1 MAKIS
6 AAQVKE
12 LRDKTGV
19 GMMDAKKALVA
30 VEGDMEKAIDF
41 LREKGMAKAAKKSDR
56 VAAEGLANVAVNGNK
71 AVIVEVNAE
80 TDFVAQND
88 QFKALVKHI
97 ADVIAE
103 NTPADVEAALQLK
116 TDKGTLNDELIEA
129 TQVIGEKIS
138 LRRFE
143 VVEKADADNFGA
155 YLHDGGRIAVLSVVE
170 GADEATAKDVAM
182 HVAAINPKY
191 VNRDEVPEAEVA
203 HEKEIDLLN
212 EVLTEKNKTADILLR
227 LAPGIH
233 AETHE
238 YISTG
243 QAKSKFGFDLQS
255 GQASEAL
262 EKTLANPR
270 FKVLGVHSHIGS
282 QIFATTGF
290 VEAAKKLM
298 DFLSAWKEK
307 YDFTAE
313 VLNLGGGFGIRYTDQ
328 DEPLDVKDFVKIIVE
343 AVKEKSKELNY
354 PIPAIWIEPGRSVV
368 GEAGVSLYTVGSR
381 KDVEGVGSFVAVDGG
396 MGDNIRPALY
406 GAEYDAVLAKDP
418 NAPIAQNA
426 SIVGKFC
433 ESGDILIKDYDFPKT
448 EPGDVIAMLST
459 GAYGYVMASNY
470 NRNPRPAIVFVED
483 GKARLVVKRES
494 YEDMIRNEIL

>member
-182 HVAAINPKY
+182 HVAAINPEFMT
-191 VNRDEVPEAEVA
+191 RDDVSQDRLDHEREVF
-203 HEKEIDLLN
+203 KEETLN
-212 EVLTEKNKTADILLR
+212 EGKPAKIVDKIVEGRLNKFL
-227 LAPGIH
+227 
-233 AETHE
+233 
-238 YISTG
+238 
-243 QAKSKFGFDLQS
+243 
-255 GQASEAL
+255 
-262 EKTLANPR
+262 
-270 FKVLGVHSHIGS
+270 S
-282 QIFATTGF
+282 QICLA
-290 VEAAKKLM
+290 
-298 DFLSAWKEK
+298 
-307 YDFTAE
+307 
-313 VLNLGGGFGIRYTDQ
+313 DQ
-328 DEPLDVKDFVKIIVE
+328 DFVKNPDQTVAE
-343 AVKEKSKELNY
+343 FVSANNGKLKSFIRYE
-354 PIPAIWIEPGRSVV
+354 V
-368 GEAGVSLYTVGSR
+368 GEGIDKKQDDFAQEV
-381 KDVEGVGSFVAVDGG
+381 KDQ
-396 MGDNIRPALY
+396 MN
-406 GAEYDAVLAKDP
+406 
-418 NAPIAQNA
+418 
-426 SIVGKFC
+426 
-433 ESGDILIKDYDFPKT
+433 
-448 EPGDVIAMLST
+448 
-459 GAYGYVMASNY
+459 
-470 NRNPRPAIVFVED
+470 
-483 GKARLVVKRES
+483 
-494 YEDMIRNEIL
+494 